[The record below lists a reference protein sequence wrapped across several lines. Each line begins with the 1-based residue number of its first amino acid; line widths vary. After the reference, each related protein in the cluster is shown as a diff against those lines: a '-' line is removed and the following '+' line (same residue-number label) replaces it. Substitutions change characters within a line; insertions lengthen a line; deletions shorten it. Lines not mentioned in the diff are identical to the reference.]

1 MTYVRAD
8 DNEYDIQFED
18 GTVYT
23 LPAKDV
29 RKTVPTAKPK
39 SERKRSRSRGR
50 SPSRKTATEKS
61 PDGKFLS
68 AASFLA
74 ALLLIVPM
82 KSVKGGRNQSK
93 SSKQKLSAVF

>member
-50 SPSRKTATEKS
+50 SPSRKAATEKS
-61 PDGKFLS
+61 PDGNFLS
-68 AASFLA
+68 AASLLA
-74 ALLLIVPM
+74 ALQLIVP
-82 KSVKGGRNQSK
+82 SSQSEGDEIK
-93 SSKQKLSAVF
+93 INHQS